1 MYPHTK
7 QLILKKMEEGF
18 YPGVAVAFIKEN
30 QVETFTA
37 GFAQVVPEKQLMTE
51 DLLFDAASL
60 TKVVATT
67 SLVLRLLEDGKI
79 ELDQPLHKY
88 LPEFENQ
95 TITLR
100 HLLTH
105 TSDIKTWIPNR
116 DELSQEELIAAYL
129 KLEPGEQLGKEVKYT
144 DAGTILLGL
153 MLEKNLPRNC
163 SGSLSR
169 TSIGTIRNDEQLI
182 SSFSFQKNRSHR
194 TTAFG

>member
-95 TITLR
+95 TMEGQVHFWWVGLGNIIGATILAYYWDSVAPW
-100 HLLTH
+100 LATDS
-105 TSDIKTWIPNR
+105 TI
-116 DELSQEELIAAYL
+116 IAA
-129 KLEPGEQLGKEVKYT
+129 
-144 DAGTILLGL
+144 
-153 MLEKNLPRNC
+153 
-163 SGSLSR
+163 S
-169 TSIGTIRNDEQLI
+169 
-182 SSFSFQKNRSHR
+182 
-194 TTAFG
+194 